1 MKHLYEQNELP
12 IRMVYVRRIALILLK
27 RFEGLLYSHPI
38 LLIVEETTK
47 IMLMNEFELLY
58 WFYLM
63 KKYLK
68 QVRAEPGQIHEDTI
82 RMFFFHSAMF
92 VKRFLLQK

>member
-12 IRMVYVRRIALILLK
+12 IRMAYVRRIALFLLK
-27 RFEGLLYSHPI
+27 RFESLLYLHPV

-58 WFYLM
+58 WIRLV
-63 KKYLK
+63 KRYLK
-68 QVRAEPGQIHEDTI
+68 
-82 RMFFFHSAMF
+82 
-92 VKRFLLQK
+92 